1 VSQLLIYIVYAVLGL
16 IGGIALLAYSSDKA
30 VEHSISIASRLGVS
44 PLMIGLVIVSL
55 GTDLPEISNSI
66 ISSSIGH
73 ADINVGDS
81 FGSVLIQITLVLGLV
96 AILGVTFKVKRDE
109 VIVIGACEILAL
121 IAAVSIVEK
130 GYISRMNAFF
140 LVASWPLL
148 MLIIKNIIKKDYSI
162 QNTDR
167 RLHRHVAIAVI
178 GYIGIALGAYVVV
191 NSVVALS
198 SLLYIDEYIISFFI
212 VAIGTSLPELA
223 VDLTAIRKKQYE
235 IAIGDAIGSCLVD
248 ASVSV
253 GIGPLV
259 SPISPVMVSG
269 GLAETTGLYALFASV
284 IVLSA
289 LALRQRLDSK
299 IGVLFLIIY
308 GLSYVVFYIW

>member
-1 VSQLLIYIVYAVLGL
+1 MSPLLVYAILGL

-30 VEHSISIASRLGVS
+30 VEHSISIASRLGIS
-44 PLMIGLVIVSL
+44 PLIIGLVIVSL
-55 GTDLPEISNSI
+55 GTDLPEIFNSI

-81 FGSVLIQITLVLGLV
+81 FGSVLTQITLILGLI

-130 GYISRMNAFF
+130 GSISRMNAFF

-148 MLIIKNIIKKDYSI
+148 MLIIRNIIKKDYSI

-167 RLHRHVAIAVI
+167 RLHHHIAIAAI
-178 GYIGIALGAYVVV
+178 GYAGIALGAYVVV

-198 SLLYIDEYIISFFI
+198 SLLYVDEYIISFFI

-259 SPISPVMVSG
+259 SPNSPVTVSG

-284 IVLSA
+284 IVISA

-299 IGVLFLIIY
+299 IGVLFLIVY
-308 GLSYVVFYIW
+308 GLSYAVLYI

>member
-1 VSQLLIYIVYAVLGL
+1 VSQLLVYIVYAILGL

-30 VEHSISIASRLGVS
+30 VEHSISIASRLRVS
-44 PLMIGLVIVSL
+44 PFMIGLVIVSL

-66 ISSSIGH
+66 ISSAIGH

-81 FGSVLIQITLVLGLV
+81 FGSILTQITLVLGLV

-148 MLIIKNIIKKDYSI
+148 MLIVTNIIKKDYSI

-198 SLLYIDEYIISFFI
+198 SLLHIDEYLISFFI

-248 ASVSV
+248 ASVSL

-259 SPISPVMVSG
+259 STISPITVSG
-269 GLAETTGLYALFASV
+269 RIAETTGLYALFASV

-289 LALRQRLDSK
+289 LALRRRLDSK
-299 IGVLFLIIY
+299 IGVLFLIVY
-308 GLSYVVFYIW
+308 GLSYAVFYI

>member
-1 VSQLLIYIVYAVLGL
+1 MSPLLVYAILGL

-30 VEHSISIASRLGVS
+30 VEHSISIASRLGIS
-44 PLMIGLVIVSL
+44 PLIIGLVIVSL
-55 GTDLPEISNSI
+55 GTDLPEIFNSI

-81 FGSVLIQITLVLGLV
+81 FGSVLTQITLILGLI

-121 IAAVSIVEK
+121 IAAVSMVEK
-130 GYISRMNAFF
+130 GYISRMNALF
-140 LVASWPLL
+140 LVISWPLL
-148 MLIIKNIIKKDYSI
+148 MLIIKNIMKKDYTI
-162 QNTDR
+162 QATDR
-167 RLHRHVAIAVI
+167 KLYHHAAIAVI
-178 GYIGIALGAYVVV
+178 GYVGIALGAYIVV
-191 NSVVALS
+191 NSVIALS
-198 SLLYIDEYIISFFI
+198 NFLYIDEYIISFFI
-212 VAIGTSLPELA
+212 VSIGTSLPELA

-248 ASVSV
+248 AGLSI

-259 SPISPVMVSG
+259 SPISPITVSG
-269 GLAETTGLYALFASV
+269 RIAETTGLYALFASV
-284 IVLSA
+284 IVISA

-299 IGVLFLIIY
+299 IGVLFIIIY
-308 GLSYVVFYIW
+308 GLSYAVLSI